1 MKDGKPLQLRREMI
15 KGSTNKMPIIIC
27 ANVGRKL
34 LQHDK
39 HASTKISWWM
49 NAENSFTKVSSNNVI
64 EVTANDDVYI
74 SPNGMR
80 PNCCQSCV
88 NRSENTCSDLLVLNM

>member
-1 MKDGKPLQLRREMI
+1 
-15 KGSTNKMPIIIC
+15 
-27 ANVGRKL
+27 
-34 LQHDK
+34 
-39 HASTKISWWM
+39 M

>member
-1 MKDGKPLQLRREMI
+1 MI

-34 LQHDK
+34 PQHDK
-39 HASTKISWWM
+39 HASAKISWWM
-49 NAENSFTKVSSNNVI
+49 NAENNFTKVSSNNVI
-64 EVTANDDVYI
+64 EVTANDDDVYI
-74 SPNGMR
+74 SPSGMR

-88 NRSENTCSDLLVLNM
+88 SRSENTCSDLLVLNM